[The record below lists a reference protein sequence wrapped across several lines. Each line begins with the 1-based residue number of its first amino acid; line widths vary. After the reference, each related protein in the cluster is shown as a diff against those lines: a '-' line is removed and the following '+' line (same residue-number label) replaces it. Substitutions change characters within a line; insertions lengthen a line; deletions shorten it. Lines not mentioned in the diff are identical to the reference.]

1 MGGFMEK
8 AQRIIIKNKNGLHT
22 RVAAMVARQSQKI
35 EKIWGCQLYLR
46 RINSQ
51 EGVPC
56 NSVLPVVSLKVK
68 NGEMVEVYSHDP
80 ESEEAVFRLAS
91 FLRQTP
97 DLEVPE
103 TEVIDIMLQESTL
116 ASEKIFE
123 SINNG
128 LIAMDSNGIINIFNR
143 AAEEITGIKAKDI
156 IGKKGEEWV
165 PNFNLND
172 LLNTKRENLGLKHKI
187 GKKWVITN
195 KSPIIVDEEVVGGVV
210 VFQDISQIEELS
222 WELHSVKELKEKLN
236 NILET
241 VDDGICMINRCQEVT
256 YVNHPFVK
264 MFKKEGTQVL
274 TRKIQ
279 DLFPK
284 EKFGESFFWGKDE
297 IIITT
302 KDGREFIMNARPI
315 MIESKFRGNVVVAK
329 ELTEIA
335 KLADRIEL
343 LSQKT
348 QFLQEELAKKEG
360 LNQSFNNII
369 GKSGALIESLTVAS
383 KAARTDAAV
392 LIRGESGTGKELVAR
407 AIHQAGSR
415 SDKPFVGMNC
425 AAIPPNLLESEL
437 FGYEKGAFT
446 GAYKEKRGKF
456 EIANGGTIFLD
467 EIGDMDKAMQA
478 KLLRVLQEH
487 EIERIG
493 GVKPIKIDVRVIAAT
508 NSPLEEMM
516 KEGDFRRDLYYR
528 LNVITVMLPP
538 LRHRKGDIPLLVEY
552 FTEKISKK
560 YDLPKCAIRKDA
572 LAALES
578 YHFPGNVRELEN
590 MIEGGMTLSNSDWIT
605 LADLPAYLCDQESN
619 GIYAEKTFAPGG
631 DNLPTF
637 AEMERWLIEQAL
649 KKHGSFRKAGQ
660 ALGLDHKTIS
670 KKAEKYQ
677 LK

>member
-1 MGGFMEK
+1 MEK

-35 EKIWGCQLYLR
+35 EKIWDCQLYLR
-46 RINSQ
+46 RANAID
-51 EGVPC
+51 GVPC
-56 NSVLPVVSLKVK
+56 NSVLPLVSLKVK
-68 NGEMVEVYSHDP
+68 KGEMVEVYSRDVG
-80 ESEEAVFRLAS
+80 SEEAVFKLAS
-91 FLRQTP
+91 FLGQTVE
-97 DLEVPE
+97 LEVPE
-103 TEVIDIMLQESTL
+103 TEVIDSILQENTL

-128 LIAMDSNGIINIFNR
+128 LIAMDGNGIINIFNR

-156 IGKKGEEWV
+156 IGKKGDEWV

-172 LLNTKRENLGLKHKI
+172 LLNFKRENLGLKHKI
-187 GKKWVITN
+187 GEKWVITN
-195 KSPIIVDEEVVGGVV
+195 KSPIIVDEEVIGGVV
-210 VFQDISQIEELS
+210 IFQDISQIEELS
-222 WELHSVKELKEKLN
+222 WELHGVKELKEKLN

-241 VDDGICMINRCQEVT
+241 VDDGICMINRTREVT

-264 MFKKEGTQVL
+264 IFKKEGTQVL
-274 TRKIQ
+274 TRRIQ
-279 DLFPK
+279 DLFPE
-284 EKFGESFFWGKDE
+284 EKFADLFFYGKE
-297 IIITT
+297 EMIITT
-302 KDGREFIMNARPI
+302 DDGREFIMNARPI

-348 QFLQEELAKKEG
+348 QYLQEELAKKEG
-360 LNQSFNNII
+360 INQSFSRIV

-392 LIRGESGTGKELVAR
+392 LIRGESGTGKEMVAR
-407 AIHQAGSR
+407 AIHRAGAR

-425 AAIPPNLLESEL
+425 AAIPSNLLESEL

-456 EIANGGTIFLD
+456 EIASGGTIFLD

-478 KLLRVLQEH
+478 KLLRVLQEQ

-493 GVKPIKIDVRVIAAT
+493 GVKPIKIDVRIIAAT

-516 KEGDFRRDLYYR
+516 KEGTFRRDLYYR

-538 LRHRKGDIPLLVEY
+538 LRQRKGDIPLLVEY

-560 YDLPKCAIRKDA
+560 YDLPKCAIKKDA
-572 LAALES
+572 LTALEH

-590 MIEGGMTLSNSDWIT
+590 LIEGGMTLSNSEWIT
-605 LADLPAYLCDQESN
+605 LHDLPAYLYDEGSNESFS
-619 GIYAEKTFAPGG
+619 EKTFSLDG
-631 DNLPTF
+631 DNLPTY
-637 AEMERWLIEQAL
+637 AEMERWLIELAL
-649 KKHGSFRKAGQ
+649 KKCGSYRKAGQ

-670 KKAEKYQ
+670 KKADKYQ

>member
-1 MGGFMEK
+1 MEK
-8 AQRIIIKNKNGLHT
+8 VQRIMVKNKNGLHT
-22 RVAAMVARQSQKI
+22 RVAAMIARQSQKF
-35 EKIWGCQLYLR
+35 EKIWDCQLLLR
-46 RINSQ
+46 RVGSK

-56 NSVLPVVSLKVK
+56 NSVLPLVSLKVK
-68 NGEMVEVYSHDP
+68 HGEMVEVYSP
-80 ESEEAVFRLAS
+80 NAESDEAVFKMAA
-91 FLRQTP
+91 FLGQTAE
-97 DLEVPE
+97 LEIPE
-103 TEVIDIMLQESTL
+103 TEDIDSILQENTL

-143 AAEEITGIKAKDI
+143 AAEEITGVKAKDI
-156 IGKKGEEWV
+156 IGKKGDEWI
-165 PNFNLND
+165 PNFNLKD

-195 KSPIIVDEEVVGGVV
+195 KSPIIIDDAVMGGVV
-210 VFQDISQIEELS
+210 TFQDISQIEELS

-241 VDDGICMINRCQEVT
+241 VDDGICMINSDREVT

-264 MFKKEGTQVL
+264 LFKKEGTQVL

-279 DLFPK
+279 ELFPE
-284 EKFGESFFWGKDE
+284 EKFGSAFFQGKE
-297 IIITT
+297 ELIITT
-302 KDGREFIMNARPI
+302 RDGREFIMNARPI
-315 MIESKFRGNVVVAK
+315 MIEGKFRGNVVVAR

-348 QFLQEELAKKEG
+348 QYLQEELAKKDG
-360 LNQSFNNII
+360 LNQSFSNIV

-392 LIRGESGTGKELVAR
+392 LIRGESGTGKEMVAR
-407 AIHQAGSR
+407 AIHRASAR

-425 AAIPPNLLESEL
+425 AAIPSNLLESEL

-478 KLLRVLQEH
+478 KLLRVLQEQ

-493 GVKPIKIDVRVIAAT
+493 GLKPIKIDVRVIAAT

-516 KEGDFRRDLYYR
+516 KDGSFRRDLYYR

-538 LRHRKGDIPLLVEY
+538 LRQRKGDIPLLVEY

-560 YDLPKCAIRKDA
+560 YDLPRCAIKKDA
-572 LAALES
+572 LAALEH

-590 MIEGGMTLSNSDWIT
+590 LIEGGMTLSNNDWIT
-605 LADLPAYLCDQESN
+605 LQDLPAYLCDEESDENLPEKSFALN
-619 GIYAEKTFAPGG
+619 GE
-631 DNLPTF
+631 NLPTHE
-637 AEMERWLIEQAL
+637 EMERWLIERAL
-649 KKHGSFRKAGQ
+649 EKHGSFRKAGQ

-670 KKAEKYQ
+670 KKAAKYQ

>member
-1 MGGFMEK
+1 MEK
-8 AQRIIIKNKNGLHT
+8 TQRIIIKNKNGLHT
-22 RVAAMVARQSQKI
+22 RVAAMVARQSQKF
-35 EKIWGCQLYLR
+35 EKIWDCQLYLR

-56 NSVLPVVSLKVK
+56 NSVLPLVSLKVK
-68 NGEMVEVYSHDP
+68 NGEMVEVYSSDSG
-80 ESEEAVFRLAS
+80 SEEAVFRLAS
-91 FLRQTP
+91 FLGQTP
-97 DLEVPE
+97 ELEIPE
-103 TEVIDIMLQESTL
+103 TEAIDSILQENTL

-156 IGKKGEEWV
+156 IGKKGDEWV

-172 LLNTKRENLGLKHKI
+172 LLHSKCENLGLKHKI
-187 GKKWVITN
+187 GNKWVITN

-210 VFQDISQIEELS
+210 VFQDISQLEELS
-222 WELHSVKELKEKLN
+222 WELHSVKELKEKFN

-241 VDDGICMINRCQEVT
+241 VDDGICMINRCREIT

-264 MFKKEGTQVL
+264 MFKKEGTRVL

-279 DLFPK
+279 ELFPK
-284 EKFGESFFWGKDE
+284 EKFGDPFFAGKEE
-297 IIITT
+297 IILSTT
-302 KDGREFIMNARPI
+302 DGREFIMHARPI
-315 MIESKFRGNVVVAK
+315 MIDAKFRGNVVVAR

-348 QFLQEELAKKEG
+348 QYLQEELAKKEG
-360 LNQSFNNII
+360 LNQSFDNII

-407 AIHQAGSR
+407 AIHRAGAR

-425 AAIPPNLLESEL
+425 AAIPSNLLESEL

-456 EIANGGTIFLD
+456 EIASGGTIFLD

-478 KLLRVLQEH
+478 KLLRVLQEQ

-493 GVKPIKIDVRVIAAT
+493 GVKPIRIDVRVIAAT
-508 NSPLEEMM
+508 NSPLEAMM
-516 KEGDFRRDLYYR
+516 QEGSFRRDLYYR

-538 LRHRKGDIPLLVEY
+538 LRQRKGDIPLLVEY

-572 LAALES
+572 LTALEN

-590 MIEGGMTLSNSDWIT
+590 LIEGGMTLSNNEWIT
-605 LADLPAYLCDQESN
+605 IADLPAYLCDQGSDLN
-619 GIYAEKTFAPGG
+619 CWEKTFSSDG
-631 DNLPTF
+631 DDLPTF

>member
-1 MGGFMEK
+1 MEK
-8 AQRIIIKNKNGLHT
+8 VQRVVIKNKNGLHT

-35 EKIWGCQLYLR
+35 EKIWDCQLYLR

-56 NSVLPVVSLKVK
+56 NSVLPLVSLKVK
-68 NGEMVEVYSHDP
+68 NGEMVEVYSQDP
-80 ESEEAVFRLAS
+80 GSDEAVFKLSS
-91 FLRQTP
+91 FLSQTV

-103 TEVIDIMLQESTL
+103 TEIIDSILQENTL

-143 AAEEITGIKAKDI
+143 AAEEITGIKARDI
-156 IGKKGEEWV
+156 IGKKGDEWV

-172 LLNTKRENLGLKHKI
+172 LLNSKRENLGLKHKI

-195 KSPIIVDEEVVGGVV
+195 KSPIIVDEEIVGGVV

-241 VDDGICMINRCQEVT
+241 VDDGICMINRSREIT

-274 TRKIQ
+274 TRRIQ

-284 EKFGESFFWGKDE
+284 EKFGDAFFLGKVE

-302 KDGREFIMNARPI
+302 KDGREFILNARPI
-315 MIESKFRGNVVVAK
+315 IIESKFRGNVVVAK

-343 LSQKT
+343 LSEKT
-348 QFLQEELAKKEG
+348 RFLQEELAKKEG
-360 LNQSFNNII
+360 LNQSFNNMI
-369 GKSGALIESLTVAS
+369 GKSGVLIESLTVAS

-407 AIHQAGSR
+407 GIHQAGSR

-425 AAIPPNLLESEL
+425 AAIPSNLLESEL

-478 KLLRVLQEH
+478 KLLRVLQEQ
-487 EIERIG
+487 EIERVG

-508 NSPLEEMM
+508 NSPLEQMM
-516 KEGDFRRDLYYR
+516 EDGTFRRDLYYR

-552 FTEKISKK
+552 FTQKISKK
-560 YDLPKCAIRKDA
+560 YDLPNCAIRKSA
-572 LAALES
+572 LNVLEQ

-590 MIEGGMTLSNSDWIT
+590 MIEGGMTLSNSEWIT
-605 LADLPAYLCDQESN
+605 IEDLPSYLCDEVGS
-619 GIYAEKTFAPGG
+619 GKSSGETFGLSG
-631 DNLPTF
+631 DNIPTF
-637 AEMERWLIEQAL
+637 EEMERELIERAL
-649 KKHGSFRKAGQ
+649 KKHGSFRRAGL

-670 KKAEKYQ
+670 AKAKKYQ
-677 LK
+677 IK

>member
-1 MGGFMEK
+1 MEK
-8 AQRIIIKNKNGLHT
+8 VQRIIVKNKNGLHT

-35 EKIWGCQLYLR
+35 EKIWDCQLFLR
-46 RINSQ
+46 RADSK

-56 NSVLPVVSLKVK
+56 NSVLPLVSLKVK
-68 NGEMVEVYSHDP
+68 NGEMVEVYSQDP
-80 ESEEAVFRLAS
+80 GSDEAVFKLAS
-91 FLRQTP
+91 FLGQTV
-97 DLEVPE
+97 DLEIPE
-103 TEVIDIMLQESTL
+103 TEVIDSILQENTL

-143 AAEEITGIKAKDI
+143 AAEEITGVKAKDI
-156 IGKKGEEWV
+156 IGKKGDEWI

-172 LLNTKRENLGLKHKI
+172 LLNSKRENLGLKHKI

-195 KSPIIVDEEVVGGVV
+195 KSPIIIDDAVMGGVV
-210 VFQDISQIEELS
+210 IFQDISQIEELS

-241 VDDGICMINRCQEVT
+241 VDDGICMINANREVT

-264 MFKKEGTQVL
+264 IFRKAGTQVL

-279 DLFPK
+279 DLFPE
-284 EKFGESFFWGKDE
+284 EKFGNLFFLGKE
-297 IIITT
+297 ELIITT
-302 KDGREFIMNARPI
+302 RDGREFIMNARPI

-348 QFLQEELAKKEG
+348 QYLQEELAKKEG
-360 LNQSFNNII
+360 LNRSFSSIV

-392 LIRGESGTGKELVAR
+392 LIRGESGTGKEMVAR
-407 AIHQAGSR
+407 AIHRASAR
-415 SDKPFVGMNC
+415 SNKPFVGMNC
-425 AAIPPNLLESEL
+425 AAIPSNLLESEL

-456 EIANGGTIFLD
+456 EIASGGTIFLD

-478 KLLRVLQEH
+478 KLLRVLQEQ

-516 KEGDFRRDLYYR
+516 KEGTFRRDLYYR

-560 YDLPKCAIRKDA
+560 YDLPKCAIKKDA
-572 LAALES
+572 LTALEQ

-590 MIEGGMTLSNSDWIT
+590 MIEGGMTLSNTEWIT
-605 LADLPAYLCDQESN
+605 LRDLPAYLCDEESKDKLL
-619 GIYAEKTFAPGG
+619 EKTFSLNG

-637 AEMERWLIEQAL
+637 EEMECWLIEQAL

-670 KKAEKYQ
+670 KKADKYQ

>member
-1 MGGFMEK
+1 MDQ
-8 AQRIIIKNKNGLHT
+8 ARRIVINNKNGIHT
-22 RVAAMVARQSQKI
+22 RVAAMVARQAQKI

-46 RINSQ
+46 RINSR
-51 EGVPC
+51 EGVAC
-56 NSVLPVVSLKVK
+56 NSVLPLVSLKIK
-68 NGEMVEVYSHDP
+68 NGEMVEVYSADP
-80 ESEEAVFRLAS
+80 GSEEAVFKLGS
-91 FLRQTP
+91 FLSQTAELEAP
-97 DLEVPE
+97 D
-103 TEVIDIMLQESTL
+103 TEAIDSILQENTL

-143 AAEEITGIKAKDI
+143 AAEEITGIKAGDI
-156 IGKKGEEWV
+156 IGKKADEWV

-172 LLNTKRENLGLKHKI
+172 LLASKRENLGLKHKI

-195 KSPIIVDEEVVGGVV
+195 KSPIIVDDEVVGGVV

-241 VDDGICMINRCQEVT
+241 VDDGICMINHFREVT

-264 MFKKEGTQVL
+264 MFRKEGSQVL
-274 TRKIQ
+274 SRKIQ
-279 DLFPK
+279 DLFPA
-284 EKFGESFFWGKDE
+284 EKFGEAFFSGQGELIMTNQDN
-297 IIITT
+297 
-302 KDGREFIMNARPI
+302 REFIMTARPI
-315 MIESKFRGNVVVAK
+315 IIEKKFRGNVIVAR

-343 LSQKT
+343 LAEKT
-348 QFLQEELAKKEG
+348 RFLQDELAKKEA
-360 LNQSFNNII
+360 LNDSFSHIV

-407 AIHQAGSR
+407 AIHRAGSR
-415 SDKPFVGMNC
+415 NKKPFVGMNC
-425 AAIPPNLLESEL
+425 AAIPANLLESEL

-446 GAYKEKRGKF
+446 GAYKDKRGKF
-456 EIANGGTIFLD
+456 EIASGGTIFLD

-478 KLLRVLQEH
+478 KLLRVLQEQ

-493 GVKPIKIDVRVIAAT
+493 GCHPIKIDVRVIAAT
-508 NSPLEEMM
+508 NSPLEVMM
-516 KEGDFRRDLYYR
+516 QEGSFRRDLYYR

-538 LRHRKGDIPLLVEY
+538 LRQRKGDIPLLVAY
-552 FTEKISKK
+552 FAEKISKK
-560 YDLPKCAIRKDA
+560 YDLPNCAITKTA
-572 LAALES
+572 LSALEH

-590 MIEGGMTLSNSDWIT
+590 IIEGGMTLSNTEWIT
-605 LADLPAYLCDQESN
+605 LDDLPSYLCDES
-619 GIYAEKTFAPGG
+619 GVAKPDKSHQLWDG

-637 AEMERWLIEQAL
+637 AEMERQLIGQAL
-649 KKHGSFRKAGQ
+649 KKHGSFRQAGL

-670 KKAEKYQ
+670 AKARKYQ
-677 LK
+677 LD

>member
-1 MGGFMEK
+1 MEK

-35 EKIWGCQLYLR
+35 EEIWDCQLYLR
-46 RINSQ
+46 RIDSQ

-56 NSVLPVVSLKVK
+56 NSVLPLVSLKVK
-68 NGEMVEVYSHDP
+68 NGELVEVYSHD
-80 ESEEAVFRLAS
+80 SGSAEAVYKLAS
-91 FLRQTP
+91 FLGQTAE
-97 DLEVPE
+97 LEVPE
-103 TEVIDIMLQESTL
+103 NEVIDSILQENTL

-143 AAEEITGIKAKDI
+143 AAEEITGINAKDI
-156 IGKKGEEWV
+156 IGKKGDEWV
-165 PNFNLND
+165 PNFNLTD
-172 LLNTKRENLGLKHKI
+172 LLYSKRENLGFKQKI
-187 GKKWVITN
+187 GEKWVITN
-195 KSPIIVDEEVVGGVV
+195 KSPILVDEEVVGGVV

-274 TRKIQ
+274 TRKIHE
-279 DLFPK
+279 LFPK
-284 EKFGESFFWGKDE
+284 EKFGEAFFLGKDE
-297 IIITT
+297 NIITT
-302 KDGREFIMNARPI
+302 KDGREFILNARPI
-315 MIESKFRGNVVVAK
+315 IIESKFRGNVVVAK

-343 LSQKT
+343 LAQKT

-360 LNQSFNNII
+360 LNQSFNNIV

-383 KAARTDAAV
+383 KASRTDAAV
-392 LIRGESGTGKELVAR
+392 LIRGESGTGKEMVAR
-407 AIHQAGSR
+407 SIHLAGSR
-415 SDKPFVGMNC
+415 NSKPFVGMNC
-425 AAIPPNLLESEL
+425 AAIPSNLLESEL

-456 EIANGGTIFLD
+456 EIASGGTIFLD

-478 KLLRVLQEH
+478 KLLRVLQEQ

-516 KEGDFRRDLYYR
+516 KEGTFRRDLYYR
-528 LNVITVMLPP
+528 LNVITVLLPP
-538 LRHRKGDIPLLVEY
+538 LRQRKGDIPLLVEH

-560 YDLPKCAIRKDA
+560 YDLPKCAIKKNA
-572 LAALES
+572 LTALEH

-590 MIEGGMTLSNSDWIT
+590 MIEGGMTLSNTEWIT
-605 LADLPAYLCDQESN
+605 LDDLPSYLWDEIDN
-619 GIYAEKTFAPGG
+619 LRTIENTFSLDG

-637 AEMERWLIEQAL
+637 EEMERALIEKAIIR
-649 KKHGSFRKAGQ
+649 HGSFRKAGQ
-660 ALGLDHKTIS
+660 ALGLDHKTIAN
-670 KKAEKYQ
+670 KVKKYQ

>member
-1 MGGFMEK
+1 MEK

-35 EKIWGCQLYLR
+35 EKIWDCQLYLR
-46 RINSQ
+46 RANAID
-51 EGVPC
+51 GVPC
-56 NSVLPVVSLKVK
+56 NSVLPLVSLKVK
-68 NGEMVEVYSHDP
+68 KDEMVEVYSRDVG
-80 ESEEAVFRLAS
+80 SEEAVFKLAS
-91 FLRQTP
+91 FLGQTVE
-97 DLEVPE
+97 LEVPE
-103 TEVIDIMLQESTL
+103 TEVIDSILQENTL

-128 LIAMDSNGIINIFNR
+128 LIAMDGNGIINIFNR

-156 IGKKGEEWV
+156 IGKKGDEWV

-172 LLNTKRENLGLKHKI
+172 LLNFKRENLGLKHKI
-187 GKKWVITN
+187 GEKWVITN
-195 KSPIIVDEEVVGGVV
+195 KSPIIVDEEVIGGVV
-210 VFQDISQIEELS
+210 IFQDISQIEELS
-222 WELHSVKELKEKLN
+222 WELHGVKELKEKLN

-241 VDDGICMINRCQEVT
+241 VDDGICMINRTREVT

-264 MFKKEGTQVL
+264 IFKKEGTQVL
-274 TRKIQ
+274 TRRIQ
-279 DLFPK
+279 DLFPE
-284 EKFGESFFWGKDE
+284 EKFSDLFFYGKE
-297 IIITT
+297 EMIITT
-302 KDGREFIMNARPI
+302 DDGREFIMNARPI

-348 QFLQEELAKKEG
+348 QYLQEELAKKEG
-360 LNQSFNNII
+360 LNQSFSRIV

-392 LIRGESGTGKELVAR
+392 LIRGESGTGKEMVAR
-407 AIHQAGSR
+407 AIHRAGAR

-425 AAIPPNLLESEL
+425 AAIPSNLLESEL

-456 EIANGGTIFLD
+456 EIASGGTIFLD

-478 KLLRVLQEH
+478 KLLRVLQEQ

-493 GVKPIKIDVRVIAAT
+493 GVKPIKIDVRIIAAT

-516 KEGDFRRDLYYR
+516 KEGTFRRDLYYR

-538 LRHRKGDIPLLVEY
+538 LRQRKGDIPLLVEY

-560 YDLPKCAIRKDA
+560 YDLPKCAIKKDA
-572 LAALES
+572 LTALEH

-590 MIEGGMTLSNSDWIT
+590 LIEGGMTLSNSEWIT
-605 LADLPAYLCDQESN
+605 LHDLPAYLYDEGSN
-619 GIYAEKTFAPGG
+619 ENFSEKTFSLDG

-637 AEMERWLIEQAL
+637 AEMERWLIELAL
-649 KKHGSFRKAGQ
+649 KKCGSYRKAGQ

-670 KKAEKYQ
+670 KKADKYQ

>member
-1 MGGFMEK
+1 MEK
-8 AQRIIIKNKNGLHT
+8 TQRIVIKNKNGLHT

-35 EKIWGCQLYLR
+35 EKIWDCQLYLR
-46 RINSQ
+46 RTDSL

-56 NSVLPVVSLKVK
+56 NSVLPLVSLKVK
-68 NGEMVEVYSHDP
+68 KGELVEVYSRDLG
-80 ESEEAVFRLAS
+80 SDEAVFKLAS
-91 FLRQTP
+91 FIKQTAE
-97 DLEVPE
+97 LEVPE
-103 TEVIDIMLQESTL
+103 TEVIDSILQENTL

-156 IGKKGEEWV
+156 IGKKGDEWV

-172 LLNTKRENLGLKHKI
+172 LLNSKRENLGLKHKI

-195 KSPIIVDEEVVGGVV
+195 KSPIVVDEEVVGGVV

-241 VDDGICMINRCQEVT
+241 VDDGICMINHCREIT
-256 YVNHPFVK
+256 YVNHPFIK
-264 MFKKEGTQVL
+264 MFKKAGTQVL

-279 DLFPK
+279 DLFPD
-284 EKFGESFFWGKDE
+284 EKLGDSFFLGKGE
-297 IIITT
+297 CIMTT

-315 MIESKFRGNVVVAK
+315 IIESKFSGNVVVAK

-360 LNQSFNNII
+360 LNQSFGNIV

-392 LIRGESGTGKELVAR
+392 LIRGESGTGKEMVAR
-407 AIHQAGSR
+407 AIHLAGSR
-415 SDKPFVGMNC
+415 SNKPFVGMNC
-425 AAIPPNLLESEL
+425 AAIPSNLLESEL

-456 EIANGGTIFLD
+456 EIASGGSIFLD

-478 KLLRVLQEH
+478 KLLRVLQEQ

-493 GVKPIKIDVRVIAAT
+493 SIKPIKIDVRVIAAT

-516 KEGDFRRDLYYR
+516 KEGTFRRDLYYR
-528 LNVITVMLPP
+528 LNVITVLLPP
-538 LRHRKGDIPLLVEY
+538 LRQRKGDIPLLVEH
-552 FTEKISKK
+552 FTKKISKK
-560 YDLPKCAIRKDA
+560 YDLPNCKIKKSA
-572 LAALES
+572 LTALEQ

-605 LADLPAYLCDQESN
+605 LDDLPGYLCDESGN
-619 GIYAEKTFAPGG
+619 VKPLTNTFSLDG

-637 AEMERWLIEQAL
+637 EEMERELIDRAI
-649 KKHGSFRKAGQ
+649 KKHGSFRKAGV
-660 ALGLDHKTIS
+660 ALGLDHKTIAT
-670 KKAEKYQ
+670 KVRKYNLQ
-677 LK
+677 

>member
-1 MGGFMEK
+1 MET
-8 AQRIIIKNKNGLHT
+8 AQRVIIKNKNGVHT
-22 RVAAMVARQSQKI
+22 RVAAMVARQAQKI
-35 EKIWGCQLYLR
+35 EKIWDCQLYLR
-46 RINSQ
+46 RVNSR

-68 NGEMVEVYSHDP
+68 NGEMVEVYSADP
-80 ESEEAVFRLAS
+80 GSEEAVFKLSS
-91 FLRQTP
+91 FLSQTAE
-97 DLEVPE
+97 LEVPD
-103 TEVIDIMLQESTL
+103 TEAIDSILQENTL

-143 AAEEITGIKAKDI
+143 AAEEITGIKARDI
-156 IGKKGEEWV
+156 IGKKADEWV
-165 PNFNLND
+165 PDFNLNN
-172 LLNTKRENLGLKHKI
+172 LLTSKRENLGLKHKI

-195 KSPIIVDEEVVGGVV
+195 KSPIIVDEEVMGGVV
-210 VFQDISQIEELS
+210 IFQDISQIEELS

-241 VDDGICMINRCQEVT
+241 VDDGICMINHLREVT

-274 TRKIQ
+274 ARKIQ

-284 EKFGESFFWGKDE
+284 EKFGDAFFSGKGE
-297 IIITT
+297 IIIKT
-302 KDGREFIMNARPI
+302 KEGREFIMTARPI
-315 MIESKFRGNVVVAK
+315 IIETKFKGNVVVAR

-343 LSQKT
+343 LSEKT
-348 QFLQEELAKKEG
+348 RFLQEELARKEE
-360 LNQSFNNII
+360 LNPSFNNII

-407 AIHQAGSR
+407 AIHRAGTR
-415 SDKPFVGMNC
+415 SKKPFVGMNC
-425 AAIPPNLLESEL
+425 AAIPSNLLESEL

-446 GAYKEKRGKF
+446 GAYKEKRGKL
-456 EIANGGTIFLD
+456 EIASGGTIFLD

-478 KLLRVLQEH
+478 KLLRVLQEQ

-493 GVKPIKIDVRVIAAT
+493 GVEPIKIDVRVIAAT

-516 KEGDFRRDLYYR
+516 KDGSFRRDLYYR

-538 LRHRKGDIPLLVEY
+538 LRQRKGDIPLLVAY

-560 YDLPKCAIRKDA
+560 YDLPNCAMKKSA
-572 LAALES
+572 LTALEQ

-605 LADLPAYLCDQESN
+605 LDDLPGYLCDDLGSESDLRS
-619 GIYAEKTFAPGG
+619 APLLDG

-637 AEMERWLIEQAL
+637 EEMERTLIARAL
-649 KKHGSFRKAGQ
+649 AKHGSFRQAGL

-670 KKAEKYQ
+670 AKARKYG
-677 LK
+677 LT

>member
-1 MGGFMEK
+1 MEK

-35 EKIWGCQLYLR
+35 EKIWDCQLYLR
-46 RINSQ
+46 RVNAID
-51 EGVPC
+51 GVPC
-56 NSVLPVVSLKVK
+56 NSVLPLVSLKVK
-68 NGEMVEVYSHDP
+68 NGEMVEVYSSSSG
-80 ESEEAVFRLAS
+80 SEEAVFKLGS
-91 FLRQTP
+91 FLSQTAE
-97 DLEVPE
+97 LEVPD
-103 TEVIDIMLQESTL
+103 TEAIDSILQENTL

-143 AAEEITGIKAKDI
+143 AAEEITGIKAADI
-156 IGKKGEEWV
+156 IGKKADEWV
-165 PNFNLND
+165 PDFNLNN
-172 LLNTKRENLGLKHKI
+172 LLASKRENLGLKHKI

-195 KSPIIVDEEVVGGVV
+195 KSPIIVDDEVMGGVV

-241 VDDGICMINRCQEVT
+241 VDDGICMINHLREVT

-264 MFKKEGTQVL
+264 MFRKEGTQVL
-274 TRKIQ
+274 SRKIQ

-284 EKFGESFFWGKDE
+284 EKFGETFFSGKGE
-297 IIITT
+297 LIITN
-302 KDGREFIMNARPI
+302 KDNREFIMTARPI
-315 MIESKFRGNVVVAK
+315 IIENKFRGNVIVAR

-343 LSQKT
+343 LSEKT
-348 QFLQEELAKKEG
+348 RFLQDELAKKEA
-360 LNQSFNNII
+360 LNSSFDNII

-407 AIHQAGSR
+407 AIHRAGSR
-415 SDKPFVGMNC
+415 SKKPFVGMNC
-425 AAIPPNLLESEL
+425 AAIPSNLLESEL

-456 EIANGGTIFLD
+456 EIASGGTIFLD

-478 KLLRVLQEH
+478 KLLRVLQEQ

-493 GVKPIKIDVRVIAAT
+493 GAHPIKIDVRVIAAT

-516 KEGDFRRDLYYR
+516 KEGSFRRDLYYR

-538 LRHRKGDIPLLVEY
+538 LRQRKGDIPLLVEC

-560 YDLPKCAIRKDA
+560 YDLPNCAITKTA
-572 LAALES
+572 LSALEQ

-590 MIEGGMTLSNSDWIT
+590 MIEGGMTLSNTDWIT
-605 LADLPAYLCDQESN
+605 LDDLPGYLCDEMGSV
-619 GIYAEKTFAPGG
+619 AALKTIQSWDG

-637 AEMERWLIEQAL
+637 AEMERELIARAL
-649 KKHGSFRKAGQ
+649 EKHGSYRQAGL

-670 KKAEKYQ
+670 AKVRKYQ
-677 LK
+677 LD

>member
-1 MGGFMEK
+1 MEK
-8 AQRIIIKNKNGLHT
+8 TQRVVIRNKNGIHT
-22 RVAAMVARQSQKI
+22 RVAAMVARQAQKI
-35 EKIWGCQLYLR
+35 EKIWDCQLYLR
-46 RINSQ
+46 RPSSRD
-51 EGVPC
+51 GVTC
-56 NSVLPVVSLKVK
+56 NSVLPLVSLKIRH
-68 NGEMVEVYSHDP
+68 GELVEVYSP
-80 ESEEAVFRLAS
+80 NPGSEEAVFKLAS
-91 FLRQTP
+91 FLSQTAE
-97 DLEVPE
+97 LEVPD
-103 TEVIDIMLQESTL
+103 TEAIDSILQENTL

-128 LIAMDSNGIINIFNR
+128 LIAMDSHGIINIFNR
-143 AAEEITGIKAKDI
+143 AAEEITGIKAADI
-156 IGKKGEEWV
+156 IGKKADEWV

-172 LLNTKRENLGLKHKI
+172 LLTSKRENLGLKHKI

-195 KSPIIVDEEVVGGVV
+195 KSPIIVDDEVIGGVV

-222 WELHSVKELKEKLN
+222 GELHSVKELKEKLN

-241 VDDGICMINRCQEVT
+241 VDDGICMINHDREVT

-274 TRKIQ
+274 SRKIQ
-279 DLFPK
+279 DLFVN
-284 EKFGESFFWGKDE
+284 EKFGEAFFAGQGE
-297 IIITT
+297 LIITSS
-302 KDGREFIMNARPI
+302 DNRQFIMTARPI
-315 MIESKFRGNVVVAK
+315 IIEQKFRGNVIVAR

-335 KLADRIEL
+335 QLADRIEL
-343 LSQKT
+343 LSEKAR
-348 QFLQEELAKKEG
+348 FLQDELAKKED
-360 LNQSFNNII
+360 LNPSFNNII

-407 AIHQAGSR
+407 AIHRAGAR
-415 SDKPFVGMNC
+415 HKKPFVGMNC
-425 AAIPPNLLESEL
+425 AAIPSNLLESEL

-456 EIANGGTIFLD
+456 EIASGGTIFLD

-478 KLLRVLQEH
+478 KLLRVLQEQ

-493 GVKPIKIDVRVIAAT
+493 GAHPIKIDVRVIAAT
-508 NSPLEEMM
+508 NSPLEAMM
-516 KEGDFRRDLYYR
+516 EEGSFRRDLYYR

-538 LRHRKGDIPLLVEY
+538 LRQRKGDIPLLVEY
-552 FTEKISKK
+552 FTEKISRK
-560 YDLPKCAIRKDA
+560 YDLPRCTMTKTA
-572 LAALES
+572 LSALEQ

-605 LADLPAYLCDQESN
+605 LADLPGYLCDEI
-619 GIYAEKTFAPGG
+619 GVEPAEKSPRTGDG

-637 AEMERWLIEQAL
+637 AEMERELIARAL
-649 KKHGSFRKAGQ
+649 TKHGSFRQAGL

-670 KKAEKYQ
+670 AKARKYQ
-677 LK
+677 LD